1 MIILFLGFRWTLD
14 FYFLEKNEVLTLKN
28 RKKNILI
35 VKENKKIFFYV
46 HPEMDRR
53 QLEKYIIQPYLS
65 SRRMKDYEVGL
76 LPSEVS
82 NVLINGKLYPL
93 D

>member
-1 MIILFLGFRWTLD
+1 MILFLGFRWTLD
-14 FYFLEKNEVLTLKN
+14 FYFLEKNEVLTLEN

-35 VKENKKIFFYV
+35 VKENSNISFYI
-46 HPEMDRR
+46 PQEMDKE
-53 QLEKYIIQPYLS
+53 QLKKYIIQPYLS